1 MEYKE
6 LQFENIKYLIRY
18 PNGYKEGEKYPTIL
32 HLHGAGSRGFDLNV
46 ICNGTFCRLTEAYED
61 FPFVAVMP
69 QCNENTWFDH
79 FDALKRFSKMIAGES
94 FCDPTRFYLMG
105 LSMGGYATWQLGMSC
120 PELFAAMIPI
130 CGGGMSWN
138 ADRLKAVP
146 VWAFHGGKDTTVY
159 PDESEHMVKR
169 VNDFGGSAK
178 LTVYPEAYHDAWTPT
193 YQNYEVFLW
202 LLSQQKKKKVALKD
216 DRYNDAE
223 EFG

>member
-6 LQFENIKYLIRY
+6 LQFEDINYLIRY
-18 PNGYKEGEKYPTIL
+18 PDGYTEGEKYPTIL
-32 HLHGAGSRGFDLNV
+32 HLHGAGSRGADLNV
-46 ICNGTFCRLTEAYED
+46 IRNGTFCRVIDGYEN
-61 FPFVAVMP
+61 FPFVSVMP
-69 QCNENTWFDH
+69 QCSENTWFDH
-79 FDALKRFSKMIAGES
+79 FDTLKRFAAMIAGES
-94 FCDPTRFYLMG
+94 FCDPTRLYLMG

-120 PELFAAMIPI
+120 PELFAAMVPI

-169 VNDFGGSAK
+169 INDFGGSAK

-202 LLSQQKKKKVALKD
+202 LLSQQKKIKVKFS
-216 DRYNDAE
+216 DRFTDADVY
-223 EFG
+223 G

>member
-6 LQFENIKYLIRY
+6 LQFEGIKYLIRY
-18 PNGYKEGEKYPTIL
+18 PDGYTEGEKYPTIL
-32 HLHGAGSRGFDLNV
+32 HLHGAGSRGTDLNV
-46 ICNGTFCRLTEAYED
+46 IRNGTFCRVIDGYEN
-61 FPFVAVMP
+61 FPFVSVMP

-79 FDALKRFSKMIAGES
+79 FDTLKRFAAMIAGEG
-94 FCDPTRFYLMG
+94 FCDPTRLYLMG

-120 PELFAAMIPI
+120 PELFAAMVPI

-178 LTVYPEAYHDAWTPT
+178 LTVYPEAYHDAWTAT

-202 LLSQQKKKKVALKD
+202 LLLHQKKIKVKFS
-216 DRYNDAE
+216 DRFTDADVY
-223 EFG
+223 G